1 MSTTSIRLSLALAA
15 SLAALIQGCAD
26 PAGDTDI
33 DDLDA
38 EEEDAAESAQA
49 VSYGGTLVLH
59 DEKKLSTLF
68 GASGDYEASGVQ
80 VLGSD
85 LYVVFDNKDKIGKV
99 PVSLA
104 GTAVYTA
111 GTLSSSTEQY
121 EGITFDSYGTQ
132 HFYLVQEVSPG
143 MVVQLDG
150 AGTSQGEEYQSTG
163 VSFGDSNKGFEGVA
177 WLRRN
182 NTDYLLALCEAGDC
196 GTQTGTEY
204 PGRIRILAQS
214 GSSWVSQGYMRIC
227 TDSSCT
233 SGPFSD
239 YSDIALR
246 PMPDGSVKVAVT
258 SQESKA
264 LWVGTLSASSWSLSG
279 GTVYSFPGSSYCNV
293 EGVTFLSNTRFAMVS
308 DMTSSG
314 GGCNDKDE
322 SVHIFDLP

>member
-15 SLAALIQGCAD
+15 SLAALIQGCAG
-26 PAGDTDI
+26 PAGDTDV
-33 DDLDA
+33 DDIDA
-38 EEEDAAESAQA
+38 EEEDTAESAQA

-143 MVVQLDG
+143 MVVQLD
-150 AGTSQGEEYQSTG
+150 ALSVPTQSA
-163 VSFGDSNKGFEGVA
+163 FDS
-177 WLRRN
+177 
-182 NTDYLLALCEAGDC
+182 CEVIA
-196 GTQTGTEY
+196 TFTE
-204 PGRIRILAQS
+204 PSGIGR
-214 GSSWVSQGYMRIC
+214 
-227 TDSSCT
+227 
-233 SGPFSD
+233 
-239 YSDIALR
+239 
-246 PMPDGSVKVAVT
+246 
-258 SQESKA
+258 
-264 LWVGTLSASSWSLSG
+264 SAMS
-279 GTVYSFPGSSYCNV
+279 
-293 EGVTFLSNTRFAMVS
+293 E
-308 DMTSSG
+308 
-314 GGCNDKDE
+314 
-322 SVHIFDLP
+322 